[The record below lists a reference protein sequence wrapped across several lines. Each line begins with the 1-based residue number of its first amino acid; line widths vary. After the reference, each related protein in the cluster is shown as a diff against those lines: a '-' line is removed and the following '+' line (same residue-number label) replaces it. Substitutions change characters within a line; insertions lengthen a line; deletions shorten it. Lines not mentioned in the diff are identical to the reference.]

1 MEMDN
6 ENILEKFTP
15 FEIDPITK
23 KRVSPEHL
31 PEYLGMSALAEI
43 DQAYDTL
50 EVALKP
56 EEVYRA
62 ISILIFHARHL
73 SAVEHALIAEFI
85 SKPYKRSR
93 GGQLKPKMNIAAEEF
108 VHLMSLKIFN
118 QSSTEKDQRKK
129 RRYEK
134 SNIAKEFQISKPFAG
149 KLLVKAEKKIKADKN
164 NGT

>member
-6 ENILEKFTP
+6 ENILEKFIP

-43 DQAYDTL
+43 DQAYNSL

-56 EEVYRA
+56 EEVYHA

-73 SAVEHALIAEFI
+73 SAVEHAQIAEFI

-93 GGQLKPKMNIAAEEF
+93 GGQFKLKPHVAIQEF
-108 VHLMSLKIFN
+108 LDSTSLKMFN
-118 QSSTEKDQRKK
+118 QSSTVKDQRKK
-129 RRYEK
+129 RRYKK
-134 SNIAKEFQISKPFAG
+134 SNIAKEFTTSKPFVG
-149 KLLVKAEKKIKADKN
+149 RLLVKAEEKIKADKK
-164 NGT
+164 